1 MKSVSLQAA
10 RSPLVLALDIGTSSV
25 RALLFDADARQVETT
40 ESQTTWQ
47 LDATADGGLTADA
60 RDLVD
65 LVCKTIDQTLD
76 QSSSR
81 TADIAGV
88 GCSSFW
94 HSLLALNDAHEPIG
108 PLYMWI
114 DNRSHTD
121 ANALRE
127 HEDLARRMRSETGCR
142 PHSSYWPAKLVWLA
156 RTNQQLFRQSRHWV
170 SFTDYLGFRL
180 NGRLATSVCMASG
193 TGLLN
198 IQTST
203 WHESISGRFGI
214 DIATLP
220 QLMDRLDPCP
230 ALSDEYR
237 QRWPALADA
246 PWYPALGDGAAANVG
261 SGCVGTDRIAMT
273 IGTSAAMRLIVPSDA
288 IAETTPT
295 PLWEY
300 RLDRSHHVIGGA
312 LSNGGN
318 VTRWIADVM
327 ADGNIE
333 GLSGEAKNITA
344 PDSHGLTWLPFFA
357 GERSPSWNDEAF
369 GSLLGLRFST
379 TRAEIFRAALEGTAY
394 RLAAV
399 YDQLKLIANPVHEI
413 HANGGAALN
422 SPLWMSIIADTF
434 GQRLD
439 AMDAD
444 AEVSARGAAVS
455 VLNAIGE
462 LPDLRP
468 AKIESSETYQPEPK
482 HFPLYQRARHRQTA
496 YESAIDKV
504 QAQNHYQE
512 P

>member
-40 ESQTTWQ
+40 ESQTTWE
-47 LDATADGGLTADA
+47 LEATADGGLTADA
-60 RDLVD
+60 RELVD
-65 LVCKTIDQTLD
+65 LVCKTIDRTLKNFT
-76 QSSSR
+76 SR
-81 TADIAGV
+81 VDDIAGV

-94 HSLLALNDAHEPIG
+94 HSLLALDDAHEPVG

-114 DNRSHTD
+114 DNRSHVD
-121 ANALRE
+121 ANALRA
-127 HEDLARRMRSETGCR
+127 HGDLARRMRSETGCR

-156 RTNQQLFRQSRHWV
+156 RTNLDLFKRAGHWV

-180 NGRLATSVCMASG
+180 TNHLTTSVSMASG
-193 TGLLN
+193 TGLLD
-198 IQTST
+198 IATST
-203 WHESISGRFGI
+203 WHESIAGRFGI
-214 DIATLP
+214 KIETLP
-220 QLMDRLDPCP
+220 ALMGRLDPCP
-230 ALSDEYR
+230 PLSDEYR
-237 QRWPALADA
+237 KRWPALAEI

-261 SGCVGTDRIAMT
+261 AGCVGTDRIAMT
-273 IGTSAAMRLIVPSDA
+273 IGTSAAMRLIVPSDT
-288 IAETTPT
+288 ITETTPI

-327 ADGNIE
+327 AGGDIE
-333 GLSGEAKNITA
+333 GLSSEAEKITT

-394 RLAAV
+394 RLAAI
-399 YDQLKLIANPVHEI
+399 YEQLKRIANPVHEI

-434 GQRLD
+434 GQRLN

-455 VLNAIGE
+455 VLNAIGI

-468 AKIESSETYQPEPK
+468 KTIESSATYQPDADYYAI
-482 HFPLYQRARHRQTA
+482 YQQAQHRQTA
-496 YESAIDKV
+496 YESAIDHV
-504 QAQNHYQE
+504 QTSTQHRE
-512 P
+512 K